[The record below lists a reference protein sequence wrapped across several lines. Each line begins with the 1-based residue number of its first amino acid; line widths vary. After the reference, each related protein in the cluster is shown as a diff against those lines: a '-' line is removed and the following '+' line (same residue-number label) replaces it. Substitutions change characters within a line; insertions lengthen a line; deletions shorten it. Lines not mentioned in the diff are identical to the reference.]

1 MEISIQE
8 QKKQLRKEILTI
20 RRGLTANEV
29 QVASVKIGQ
38 KLLRHPLYQQA
49 QDVCLYV
56 PIQNEVDVFCL
67 SDKIRTDGKR
77 VWLPRVQQSAMDFY
91 ACEKDTEFITGAYG
105 ILEPDTK
112 IILQP
117 QQSDAVLIVMPGA
130 VFSKQKDRIG
140 YGGGYYDRYLMQH
153 PQCFT
158 IAVAYHFQQVE
169 AFTCEDT
176 DIRPM
181 DILYDTE
188 I

>member
-1 MEISIQE
+1 MDTSIQE

-20 RRGLTANEV
+20 RRELTADEV
-29 QVASVKIGQ
+29 QASSEKIGQ
-38 KLLRHPLYQQA
+38 KLLRHPMYQQA

-67 SDKIRTDGKR
+67 ADKIRTDGKR
-77 VWLPRVQQSAMDFY
+77 VWLPRVKESTMDFY
-91 ACEKDTEFITGAYG
+91 AWERDTEFIAGAYG

-153 PQCFT
+153 PQCAT

-169 AFTCEDT
+169 AFACEDT

-181 DILYDTE
+181 DIIYDAE
-188 I
+188 K